1 MLDPNTVDLLKQL
14 GLDSG
19 NVEALVSGA
28 IVLTLVTIIAAIP
41 TVMIAK
47 RKGRSRMLWLVLALS
62 IPVLPLLLIWLLPKA
77 PGQQS

>member
-1 MLDPNTVDLLKQL
+1 MLDPNTVDLLRQL

-28 IVLTLVTIIAAIP
+28 IALTLVTIIAAIP

-77 PGQQS
+77 PGKQS

>member
-28 IVLTLVTIIAAIP
+28 IVLTVVTIIAAIP

-62 IPVLPLLLIWLLPKA
+62 IPVLPLLLIWVLPKV
-77 PGQQS
+77 PDKES

>member
-62 IPVLPLLLIWLLPKA
+62 IPVLPLLLIWVLPKA
-77 PGQQS
+77 PGKES